1 MMYIILSNGM
11 VKAFMIKQE
20 ILDSNFNFA
29 FKATTYKNV
38 NIAIKAYEEF
48 MNINNIFFNIEQ
60 SDLFGRI
67 LSYTI
72 DKQFNDSSF
81 NPKSNYSV
89 IRKDVNGYKHKALF
103 IETDDFTLN
112 IGKTLKNTQL
122 LPKAKYK
129 NELAKRNDDY
139 NNQYEMDAI
148 KKLKIEMGIED
159 ISLPRHYGVITY
171 GYFNKVLTHL
181 QLIIPDSTYTAAIHT
196 DNLLINSAQYDS
208 FVPKAVEEEDI
219 VKLRQS
225 ILTAIEKG
233 IV

>member
-1 MMYIILSNGM
+1 M
-11 VKAFMIKQE
+11 VKVSMIKQE
-20 ILDSNFNFA
+20 IIENNFNFA

-38 NIAIKAYEEF
+38 NIALKAYEEF
-48 MNINNIFFNIEQ
+48 MNINNRFFEIEQ

-67 LSYTI
+67 LSYAI

-81 NPKSNYSV
+81 TPKSNYSV
-89 IRKDVNGYKHKALF
+89 VRKDVNGYKHKALF

-112 IGKTLKNTQL
+112 IGKTMKITQL

-129 NELAKRNDDY
+129 FELAKRNAEY
-139 NNQYEMDAI
+139 NNQYELDMI
-148 KKLKIEMGIED
+148 KNHENELGIED

-171 GYFNKVLTHL
+171 GYLNKRLTHL
-181 QLIIPDSTYTAAIHT
+181 QLIIPDSTYKAAIHT

-208 FVPKAVEEEDI
+208 YVPKAVEEEDI

-225 ILTAIEKG
+225 IRTALEKG